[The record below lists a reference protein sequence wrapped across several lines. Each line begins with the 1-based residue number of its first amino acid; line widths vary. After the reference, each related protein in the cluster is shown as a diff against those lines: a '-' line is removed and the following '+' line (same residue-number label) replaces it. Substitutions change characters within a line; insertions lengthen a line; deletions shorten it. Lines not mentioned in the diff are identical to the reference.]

1 MSSRPPIEA
10 LRSRTRFVPSEV
22 EPRLTEQWLASGIFH
37 PEPLPGENYSI
48 AFPPPNVTG
57 DLHMGH
63 ALQAATQDTLI
74 RAARQRGERAKFIL
88 GTDHAGIAT
97 QVQVERQLL
106 REGSS
111 RELRGRE
118 RFEERVWTW
127 RELYGGNIIE
137 RLKQLGAS
145 FDYAEERFTLDE
157 AYAAAVVK
165 VFVELYQRGY
175 IHRDHYLVNW
185 DPGSGSAIS
194 DLEVEERTETDTL
207 FSIAYA
213 I

>member
-1 MSSRPPIEA
+1 VPPRRSVDD
-10 LRSRTRFVPSEV
+10 LRSRTRFEPRAV
-22 EPRLTEQWLASGIFH
+22 EPLLIAQWLESGIFS
-37 PEPLPGENYSI
+37 PPAEGTGADNYSI

-74 RAARQRGERAKFIL
+74 RHARQRGKRTKFIL

-106 REGSS
+106 REGTS
-111 RELRGRE
+111 REELGRE
-118 RFEERVWTW
+118 RFVERVGEW
-127 RELYGGNIIE
+127 RELYGSSIIE

-145 FDYAEERFTLDE
+145 FDYEDERFTLDAE
-157 AYAAAVVK
+157 YAAAVVK
-165 VFVELYQRGY
+165 VFVELHERGY

-185 DPGSGSAIS
+185 DPGSG
-194 DLEVEERTETDTL
+194 
-207 FSIAYA
+207 
-213 I
+213 